1 MVRINADEFIDNT
14 PPDILWAALEPFMP
28 PTGDAACAEYH
39 STLFDSPE
47 RQWAVFNDD
56 PVDPEIDYPKARELC
71 SSCPIL
77 AECRQYAFDS
87 REEDTF
93 LAGMTASERLPLQTK
108 RTEVAKRR
116 RQVGALHRIGAPT
129 QVIAEL
135 LGRDPSLIRRD
146 LRILNIDT
154 ERPSAA

>member
-1 MVRINADEFIDNT
+1 MAQINANEFMDNT
-14 PPDILWAALEPFMP
+14 RPDILWSAFEPFMP
-28 PTGDAACAEYH
+28 PAGDAACGEYH

-56 PVDPEIDYPKARELC
+56 PVNPKVDYPAALALC

-77 AECRQYAFDS
+77 TECRQYALDS

-93 LAGMTASERLPLQTK
+93 LAGMTASDRRRLFTK

-116 RQVGALHRIGAPT
+116 RQVEVLHRIGAPT
-129 QVIAEL
+129 PVIAEL
-135 LGRDPSLIRRD
+135 LGRDPSLVRRD
-146 LRILNIDT
+146 LRALNIDT
-154 ERPSAA
+154 ERLASA